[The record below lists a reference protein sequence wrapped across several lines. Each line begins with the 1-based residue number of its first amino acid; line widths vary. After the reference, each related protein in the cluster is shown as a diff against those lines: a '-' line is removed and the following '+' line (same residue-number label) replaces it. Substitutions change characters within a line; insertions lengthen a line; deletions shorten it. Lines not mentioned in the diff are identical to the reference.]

1 MMINKDYW
9 QKIVKRLS
17 DYRIEGMN
25 VKDYNPDNDE
35 DGTIGIRLADLIL
48 DEQRTINFE
57 KESHDRPYEKMYEL
71 SKNLNVNHLSG
82 DASVKRKILEDLFE
96 KFSPGGKQD
105 LRGRDDLYVGVVF
118 KKIYIYAERISR
130 GKH

>member
-1 MMINKDYW
+1 MINKDYW

-105 LRGRDDLYVGVVF
+105 LRG
-118 KKIYIYAERISR
+118 SQ
-130 GKH
+130 

>member
-1 MMINKDYW
+1 MINKDYW

-118 KKIYIYAERISR
+118 KKIYFFAERISR